1 MFDNTL
7 PAVLIMIGT
16 KLAHFE
22 ITSHLGTGGMG
33 EVYQAT
39 DAKLGRSVAIK
50 LLPEALTHDT
60 DRAARFEREARLL
73 ASLNH
78 PHIATIHGIEE
89 SGGRKFLVMELA
101 LGETLAERIS
111 RGPIPIDEALPIAV
125 QIAEAL
131 EAAHEKGIIH
141 RDLKPAN
148 IKVTPQGDVK
158 VLDFGLA
165 KAFAEHSAETNPSN
179 SPTVSM
185 AATNAGVILGTAAYM
200 SPEQARGK
208 SVDARTD
215 IWAFGCVLYEM
226 LTGRKVFEGE
236 TASDSIAKILAG
248 QPDWTLL
255 PAGTPSAIRTLLAA
269 ALNKDPRQR
278 LQHIRDARLFL
289 QSPADE
295 PMKQRV
301 VSRRGRGW
309 VVTVLLTLGFLSA
322 LIPGTLYFLRAPE
335 DDHVTRFVVN
345 APEGTS
351 LSTLAGE
358 SAISPD
364 GRKLVF
370 LAYSNTGQSKLWV
383 QSFDDV
389 LPRALAGTESSDNP
403 FWSPDSQRI
412 AFVAQGNLKKVSASG
427 GSPETISRGASQISG
442 IWSAEDEIIFGSS
455 GLLYRVSA
463 KGGNGTPAT
472 VLDKLRGDVWHFP
485 VSWLPDNRHFLYIAF
500 GLTNGATPGALISG
514 ALDSKDT
521 RLVSRDVTM
530 GVYVKPGYY
539 LSLRDGAIMAQ
550 EFDPSSLQ
558 FKGDASRLVDQAS
571 YFSVSTTGVLEYTP
585 LIAGFGFQLFSFD
598 RQGRKT
604 ALKDIAPDNYRVIE
618 LSPDGKQLALERYFQ
633 DIWLHD
639 RERGVT
645 NKTTFPAS
653 FGPRWSSDS
662 SYLAFSTNTGIYRKR
677 STGGEQEL
685 LLNQTGTLVS
695 DWSKDGQKILYS
707 IIGKQ
712 TDLWIASFDGKEWKA
727 KPLVQTDA
735 DERNGRFSPD
745 GRWVAYESNESGQ
758 YEVYVRPS
766 SDSSEGTVISKSGG
780 VQPRW
785 KGDGKELFFLS
796 LEGKLMTVT
805 IDALSNTIEP
815 GIPHVLFDAGA
826 PAIGSY
832 GAPSSSYTVTPD
844 GQRFYVAVPAQ
855 TSPVGPNRIH
865 VILNWPALLKKQK

>member
-1 MFDNTL
+1 
-7 PAVLIMIGT
+7 MIGT

-22 ITSHLGTGGMG
+22 ITNHLGTGGMG

-39 DAKLGRSVAIK
+39 DVKLGRNVAIK

-78 PHIATIHGIEE
+78 RHIATIHGIEE

-101 LGETLAERIS
+101 AGETLAERIS

-165 KAFAEHSAETNPSN
+165 KAFAEDTAETNPSN
-179 SPTVSM
+179 SPTLSM

-208 SVDARTD
+208 SIDPRTD

-236 TASDSIAKILAG
+236 TASDCIAKVLAG

-278 LQHIRDARLFL
+278 LQHIHDARLFL
-289 QSPADE
+289 HPPADE

-301 VSRRGRGW
+301 VPKRGRGW
-309 VVTVLLTLGFLSA
+309 VVTVLLTLGFVSA

-335 DDHVTRFVVN
+335 DDRVTRFVVN
-345 APEGTS
+345 APEGTNFS
-351 LSTLAGE
+351 ALGDA
-358 SAISPD
+358 AISPD

-370 LAYSNTGQSKLWV
+370 DAYSNSGQSRLWV

-389 LPRALAGTESSDNP
+389 SPRALAGTEFSSSP
-403 FWSPDSQRI
+403 FWSPDSQQI
-412 AFVAQGNLKKVSASG
+412 AFFAQGNLKKVSAAG
-427 GSPETISRGASQISG
+427 GSPETISITNSPVPG
-442 IWSAEDEIIFGSS
+442 IWSADDEIIFLSS
-455 GLLYRVSA
+455 NATLDRVSS
-463 KGGNGTPAT
+463 KGGNGAPVT
-472 VLDKLRGDVWHFP
+472 VLDKLRGETWHFP
-485 VSWLPDNRHFLYIAF
+485 VSWLPDNRHFLYLAF
-500 GLTNGATPGALISG
+500 GVSNGATPGALIRG
-514 ALDSKDT
+514 ASDSKDA
-521 RLVSRDVTM
+521 RLVSRDVRI

-550 EFDPSSLQ
+550 EFDPTSLK

-585 LIAGFGFQLFSFD
+585 LIAASGFQLFSFD

-604 ALKDIAPDNYRVIE
+604 ALRDIAPDNYRDIE
-618 LSPDGKQLALERYFQ
+618 VSPDGKQLVLERYFQ

-639 RERGVT
+639 VSRGVT
-645 NKTTFPAS
+645 NKTTFPMSWA
-653 FGPRWSSDS
+653 PRWSLDS
-662 SYLAFSTNTGIYRKR
+662 SYVAFSTNTGIYRKR

-685 LLNQTGTLVS
+685 LLDRAGTVLS
-695 DWSKDGQKILYS
+695 DWSADGHKILYS
-707 IIGKQ
+707 VVEKQ
-712 TDLWIASFDGKEWKA
+712 TDLWIASLNGKEWTA

-766 SDSSEGTVISKSGG
+766 SESSEGTVISKSGG

-844 GQRFYVAVPAQ
+844 GQRFYVAVPPQ
-855 TSPVGPNRIH
+855 TAPVGPNRIH
-865 VILNWPALLKKQK
+865 VILNWPALRKKQK